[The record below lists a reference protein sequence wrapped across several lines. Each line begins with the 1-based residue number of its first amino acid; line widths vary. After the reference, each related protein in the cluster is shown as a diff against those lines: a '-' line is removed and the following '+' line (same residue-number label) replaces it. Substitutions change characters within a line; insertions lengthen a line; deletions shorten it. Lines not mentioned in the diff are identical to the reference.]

1 MKGNNICSSRGC
13 SRSGI
18 WGTINPES
26 RDLSLSVC
34 VFNFLGEKNLNGNM
48 AVDKKK
54 TDVVDIIGISEMLHD
69 AVLLHT

>member
-1 MKGNNICSSRGC
+1 M
-13 SRSGI
+13 
-18 WGTINPES
+18 
-26 RDLSLSVC
+26 C

-54 TDVVDIIGISEMLHD
+54 IDVVDIIGIAEMLHD